1 MKVYGPDRRDCD
13 GNLEFRPAANEPFLA
28 DLASC
33 RAVVATAG
41 NQLISEAIH
50 FGKPLL
56 VMPEDS
62 LEQRLNARIVAQ
74 WRIGMQTSPAHLPGE
89 LLQEFLSRRDEF
101 AANVRTHQRDGL
113 AEALAAIHEA
123 MAELASRLPAI

>member
-1 MKVYGPDRRDCD
+1 M
-13 GNLEFRPAANEPFLA
+13 
-28 DLASC
+28 
-33 RAVVATAG
+33 
-41 NQLISEAIH
+41 
-50 FGKPLL
+50 L

-74 WRIGMQTSPAHLPGE
+74 WRIGMQTSPGRLPGE
-89 LLQEFLSRRDEF
+89 LLQEFLSRHDEL

-123 MAELASRLPAI
+123 VAELANGTGRSNQAVGEQPPVAPV